1 VTSEGSIRAAFRE
14 RYGVDPT
21 VVARAPGRLNLIG
34 EHTDYNGLPVLPI
47 AIEQST
53 WVGVAPARGG
63 VVRAISSAFP
73 ATAEIVRSAP
83 GHQSE
88 PWHRYV
94 AGAVGE
100 LAETA
105 PGEGALV
112 LIDGDLP
119 VSGGLSSSS
128 ALSVGLIAALSEA
141 WGQPL
146 PPEQVAVLAANA
158 ERQVGVESGGMDQQ
172 VIALAQAG
180 HALRIDFLPL
190 TTRQVSLPPGLSFV
204 VAYSGEEAPKGG
216 ASRDAYNER
225 VIGTRIAALM
235 LADMLGGE
243 IEDVPMLGQVAGIDA
258 APVMVEELPE
268 QMAPRGAAN
277 AAEANVERI
286 VQLTASH
293 FDSARKVPVRRYA
306 RHVLAE
312 ADRVD
317 AAEAALAASDLV
329 RFGKLLNES
338 HDSLRNDYRCSTPAL
353 DKVAAA
359 MRKAGAFGARLT
371 GAGFGGYAMA
381 ACSPERVDGVI
392 AAAIAATGGPAFEVH
407 ASGGMEVR

>member
-1 VTSEGSIRAAFRE
+1 MTSEESIRAAFRE

-53 WVGVAPARGG
+53 WVAVGPARGG

-146 PPEQVAVLAANA
+146 PPEKVAVLAANA

-216 ASRDAYNER
+216 TSRDAYNER

-317 AAEAALAASDLV
+317 AAEAALAASDLG